1 MGETGT
7 ADFFVYNMHQ
17 QVEFEVM
24 DDDFGLSGDDFLAGL
39 KMEVKEFVCK
49 SSHTLELEA
58 EDVVP
63 KEKARNKKDK
73 ADEPEAAEKKEEEE
87 GKNDDGEGGGV
98 ISLFRQETKVQ
109 AAGHTPILNVDVC
122 SFNLVPCTMAALE
135 NVRTFGV
142 GPSEALIGVGIYGLG
157 PIGGRK
163 KVEDCSEIFVQ
174 VTLRKRKGEE
184 KVLTK
189 KPKIRP
195 EVPAPDGVDKRSMK
209 IVQNMHFQHPTLPAQ
224 RIADIVEVQL
234 HLVEKVLK
242 MKKLLPIVY
251 NQSFYLLVENAAYDT
266 VVIELLGPPKIK
278 LPKAKKPTIATLEL
292 AVNDVAV
299 AKDQSIIKTFILTEE
314 PKPDDTERP
323 QAYELSLKLELWSY
337 ELKLTK
343 PVVET

>member
-1 MGETGT
+1 MG
-7 ADFFVYNMHQ
+7 
-17 QVEFEVM
+17 VM

-39 KMEVKEFVCK
+39 KMEIKEFVCK
-49 SSHTLELEA
+49 TSHTLELEA
-58 EDVVP
+58 EEVVL
-63 KEKARNKKDK
+63 KEKGRNKKDK
-73 ADEPEAAEKKEEEE
+73 AEEPEAAEKKEEEE
-87 GKNDDGEGGGV
+87 NTSADADGGPL
-98 ISLFRQETKVQ
+98 SLFRQETKVQ
-109 AAGHTPILNVDVC
+109 AQEHTPLLNVDVC
-122 SFNLVPCTMAALE
+122 SFNLVKGTMAALE
-135 NVRTFGV
+135 KVRTFGV
-142 GPSEALIGVGIYGLG
+142 GPSEALLGVGVYGLG

-174 VTLRKRKGEE
+174 VTLKKRKGEE

-195 EVPAPDGVDKRSMK
+195 EVPAPDGVDRKSMK
-209 IVQNMHFQHPTLPAQ
+209 IVQNMHFQHPDLPAQ

-266 VVIELLGPPKIK
+266 ILIELLGPPKIK

-292 AVNDVAV
+292 AVNDVVV
-299 AKDQSIIKTFILTEE
+299 AKDQSIIKTFILTE
-314 PKPDDTERP
+314 PPAPDDTERP

-337 ELKLTK
+337 ELKLT
-343 PVVET
+343 